1 MINDKRIVP
10 VQATDLLS
18 LISTICALASVTVTK
33 LVASGIGLFTVSS
46 AATAL
51 LAAEPAKKINITN
64 AVSSATIYFIADYDF
79 DDIYLNGVAADVKD
93 DVVADGHTLL
103 KAVLDTGV
111 VTVTK
116 VGF

>member
-18 LISTICALASVTVTK
+18 LISTILAIASVTVTK
-33 LVASGIGLFTVSS
+33 LVASGIGMFTVSS

-51 LAAEPAKKINITN
+51 LAAEPAKKINITS
-64 AVSSATIYFIADYDF
+64 AVSAATIYFIADYDF
-79 DDIYLNGVAADVKD
+79 EGIFLNGVDADVTD
-93 DVVADGHTLL
+93 DVSADGRTLH